1 MDEITLSIPE
11 SIVSS
16 LPEDGE
22 NAARDME
29 RAVEG
34 WEARLNR
41 LREETDDDEAVAGAV
56 VDVVERFEERWEQYD
71 DFVAELRAW
80 GQSPIYAMAWRD
92 LMGSLVQQLYD
103 HEGLADHIDRERHAR
118 LVSDGIRP
126 GR

>member
-1 MDEITLSIPE
+1 MEEITLSIPE
-11 SIVSS
+11 SIVTS

-41 LREETDDDEAVAGAV
+41 LREETEDDEAVAGAV

-92 LMGSLVQQLYD
+92 LMGSLVRQLYD
-103 HEGLADHIDRERHAR
+103 HDDLADHIDRERHAR

>member
-56 VDVVERFEERWEQYD
+56 VDVVERFEERWEEYD

-103 HEGLADHIDRERHAR
+103 HEDLADHIDRERHAR